1 MFFVGFPEKTEVFLE
16 VFGNGEIR
24 SQTEETLRRAASQ
37 LTVSVTDTLEEATHP
52 ALNTTLLKV
61 YDQ

>member
-1 MFFVGFPEKTEVFLE
+1 LE

-37 LTVSVTDTLEEATHP
+37 LTVSVTDTLEEAMHP